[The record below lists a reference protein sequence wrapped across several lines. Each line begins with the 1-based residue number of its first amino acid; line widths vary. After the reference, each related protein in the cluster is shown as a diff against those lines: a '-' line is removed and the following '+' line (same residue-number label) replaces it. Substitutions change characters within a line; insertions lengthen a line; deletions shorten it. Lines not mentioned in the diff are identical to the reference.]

1 MRAILRLF
9 FISIIFFI
17 TASSGFAFDV
27 PNHIVLK
34 TDFKI
39 WELNPGQMNWFSDYN
54 KTLFSLFEIKTIP
67 SDLPMISDYVKNE
80 SVEGIDVAKIR
91 EYLEVKIAP
100 EILRQ
105 REDVTIDMDENEN
118 VTFEGNGLYGR
129 YLDVEKAAVMIKN
142 ALEQDVEFI
151 TLPIVRENPV
161 VTVKSDK
168 LKEMGIVELYSAGET
183 NFANSPSN
191 RINNIK
197 VGLSRFNGHIIKPG
211 EEFVFGNVL
220 GPVEASTGFKP
231 ELVIK
236 GDRTVPELGGGLCQ
250 VSTTA
255 YRAALAGGLPVTQR
269 RNHSYA
275 VSYYT
280 PYGLDA
286 TVYPP
291 TVDLKFVND
300 SPAHILIQTLTI
312 GSKAYYNYYGTK
324 DDRQVYMIGPY
335 YSGWLSP
342 PAKKLEYT
350 NKLAPGVTQML
361 GHAVPG
367 LVSSWYRQVIYGETS
382 DGTEKSFLDH
392 IFSKYQAR
400 PDFFAVGASAPVAE
414 ESLANGY

>member
-1 MRAILRLF
+1 MDWL
-9 FISIIFFI
+9 
-17 TASSGFAFDV
+17 
-27 PNHIVLK
+27 
-34 TDFKI
+34 
-39 WELNPGQMNWFSDYN
+39 SDYN
-54 KTLFSLFEIKTIP
+54 KTFFSLFEIKPLST
-67 SDLPMISDYVKNE
+67 DLPSIKDYVANE
-80 SVEGIDVAKIR
+80 SVEGIDVSKIR
-91 EYLEVKIAP
+91 EYLESKIAP
-100 EILRQ
+100 DILRGK
-105 REDVTIDMDENEN
+105 EDVTINLDENNN

-129 YLDVEKAAVMIKN
+129 SLDIEKATVMIKN
-142 ALEQDVEFI
+142 ALENDISFV
-151 TLPIVRENPV
+151 TLPIIRQDPQ
-161 VTVKSDK
+161 VTVLSDK
-168 LKEMGIVELYSAGET
+168 LKELGIIELYSSGET
-183 NFANSPSN
+183 DFARSPAN

-197 VGLSRFNGHIIKPG
+197 VGLSRFNGHIIKPY

-255 YRAALAGGLPVTQR
+255 YRAVLAGGLPVTSR

-291 TVDLKFVND
+291 TVDFKFIND
-300 SPAHILIQTLTI
+300 SPAHILIQTITV
-312 GSKAYYNYYGTK
+312 GNKAYYNFYGTK
-324 DDRQVYMIGPY
+324 DNREVYMIGPY

-342 PAKKLEYT
+342 PAKKMEYT

-367 LVSSWYRQVIYGETS
+367 LVSSWYRQVIYANNP
-382 DGTEKSFLDH
+382 DGTEKNFLEH

-400 PDFFAVGASAPVAE
+400 PDFYAVGAGEPVAE
-414 ESLANGY
+414 DSLEDGY